1 MPENT
6 PVQQTEPNIYSLTN
20 AEIVA
25 TGEEFFLHLHS
36 GNSIRRYHL
45 TPNHMKRIVLLAEKE
60 VTKFEDSHGELKT
73 SLIQNKKKKLASRPK
88 IGFRSK

>member
-1 MPENT
+1 MHENT

-60 VTKFEDSHGELKT
+60 VTKFEESHGQLKT
-73 SLIQNKKKKLASRPK
+73 TLQTPKRKKASTRQP

>member
-1 MPENT
+1 MHENL

-25 TGEEFFLHLHS
+25 TEEEFFLHLHS

-45 TPNHMKRIVLLAEKE
+45 TPKHMKRIVLLAEKE
-60 VTKFEDSHGELKT
+60 INKFEETNGELKT
-73 SLIQNKKKKLASRPK
+73 TLLQNKKKKHTPRPQ